1 MRKLR
6 LQPLK
11 SSLPPKSNN
20 LKLRHQKPK
29 PKRQPLLRRLLPPN
43 KSNQQQLK
51 KSSLHLKCKRPPLQ
65 NLHQVP
71 MAELIW
77 ADNKKPLMVAS
88 NK

>member
-1 MRKLR
+1 MQKPR

-20 LKLRHQKPK
+20 LKLRLQKPR
-29 PKRQPLLRRLLPPN
+29 PKRQPLPPN
-43 KSNQQQLK
+43 KSNRLQLK
-51 KSSLHLKCKRPPLQ
+51 RSSPHLKCKRPLLL

-77 ADNKKPLMVAS
+77 ADNKKPLMVAN